1 MTTSPTRSRR
11 TPPKTWS
18 LLGDVKRRP
27 SAYEVTAA
35 KFVYHFRREPAPF
48 EMDPQAPINLW
59 YLKNREGS
67 PFNVEDWEGFRDP
80 AKLTYSDYVTLQHE
94 RETYLD
100 LLIDHHEDAGSVA
113 GLDPAWVD
121 TLGRLMIPLRFPL
134 HVLQMTAL
142 YVAQMS
148 PSAFIVNCADFQAA
162 DELRRIQRLAY
173 VTRLL
178 ANAHGEQLGT
188 TAAARD
194 PWQSGASWQPLR
206 EVCERML
213 GVHDWGEAFAVLNL
227 AVKPALDAVVDD
239 RLAALAQEHGD
250 EFSSLLLAEFQRDA
264 QRSRDW
270 TAELVRYA
278 VQQDGAM
285 AGVLNGWVSAWAP
298 RADAGIAGLE
308 QVFATAPRPPAP
320 GEVTAAATA
329 ARAALLQACG
339 L

>member
-1 MTTSPTRSRR
+1 MTTSSTRGRR

-27 SAYEVTAA
+27 SIYEVTAA

-59 YLKNREGS
+59 YLRNREGS

-100 LLIDHHEDAGSVA
+100 LLIDHHEEAGSVA
-113 GLDPAWVD
+113 ALDPAWVD
-121 TLGRLMIPLRFPL
+121 TLGRLMVPLRFPL

-142 YVAQMS
+142 YVAQMA
-148 PSAFIVNCADFQAA
+148 PSAFIVNCSDFQAA

-178 ANAHGEQLGT
+178 ADAHGEQLGS

-227 AVKPALDAVVDD
+227 ALKPALDAVVDD
-239 RLAALAQEHGD
+239 RLAALAQEHDD
-250 EFSSLLLAEFQRDA
+250 EFGSLLLAEFQRDA
-264 QRSRDW
+264 RRSRDW

-278 VQQDGAM
+278 LQQDGAL
-285 AGVLNGWVSAWAP
+285 ADVLHGWLSVWAP

-308 QVFATAPRPPAP
+308 QVFATAPRPPAA
-320 GEVTAAATA
+320 GEVTAAATQ